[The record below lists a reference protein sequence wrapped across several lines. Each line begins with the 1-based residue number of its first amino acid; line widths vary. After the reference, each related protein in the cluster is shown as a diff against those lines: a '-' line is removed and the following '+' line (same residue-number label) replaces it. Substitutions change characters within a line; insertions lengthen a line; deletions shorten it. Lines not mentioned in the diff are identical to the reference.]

1 MTLTFS
7 EEDRQAK
14 VVPVCV
20 RVVDR
25 SLSTWRWFQIQKRI
39 LSVAIGIHN
48 VETTSHA

>member
-14 VVPVCV
+14 VVPVYV